1 MESDEDQSDEYYDSD
16 SSMDSYNSMKE
27 ADPKEEAGE

>member
-1 MESDEDQSDEYYDSD
+1 MESDEERSDEYYDSD
-16 SSMDSYNSMKE
+16 SSLDSINSMQE